1 MQSSSKRLIKKYP
14 NRRLYDTETSAY
26 ITLEDVRQLV
36 LDKIDI
42 SVVDAKTGDDL
53 TTNILLQIILETQS
67 LGKPFLSYDVL
78 TQLIRFYGSSWHEMV
93 SGHLEKNL
101 NLLMSMQE
109 QWQGQVTA
117 MQEQFPFP
125 LWINPFM
132 QSSTKKETASRKESD
147 AQEKKRDSETSSG

>member
-1 MQSSSKRLIKKYP
+1 MQNPTRRIIKKYP

-42 SVVDAKTGDDL
+42 TVVDAKTGDDL
-53 TTNILLQIILETQS
+53 TSNILLQIILETQS

-101 NLLMSMQE
+101 NLLMNMQE

-125 LWINPFM
+125 LWTNPFM
-132 QSSTKKETASRKESD
+132 QSSTKKEANPEKESD
-147 AQEKKRDSETSSG
+147 VQSGKKVED